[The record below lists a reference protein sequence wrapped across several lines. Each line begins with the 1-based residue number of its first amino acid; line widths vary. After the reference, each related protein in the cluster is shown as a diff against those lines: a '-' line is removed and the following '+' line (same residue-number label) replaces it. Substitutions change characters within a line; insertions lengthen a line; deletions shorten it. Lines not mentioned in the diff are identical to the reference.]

1 MVDILH
7 RVGAKASI
15 EKTYD
20 ALATPEGV
28 AAWWTADTSGAAGV
42 GASMKTD
49 FTVAATG
56 EYIGG
61 FELTVEELI
70 PNQRVAWRVTGGPE
84 EWIGTQIGFDLT
96 SEDDYTVVNFAHTGW
111 REPVEFMA
119 HCSTKWATYLLSLKS
134 YVEVGTGSPAPHD
147 TQISNWH

>member
-1 MVDILH
+1 MFDILH
-7 RVGAKASI
+7 RVGAKAPI

-28 AAWWTADTSGAAGV
+28 AAWWTADTSGTAGV

-49 FTVAATG
+49 FTVAETG
-56 EYIGG
+56 EHIGG
-61 FELTVEELI
+61 FELAVEELI
-70 PNQRVAWRVTGGPE
+70 PGQRVAWRVTGGPE
-84 EWIGTQIGFDLT
+84 EWVGTLIGFDLKT
-96 SEDDYTVVNFAHTGW
+96 EDDYTVVNFSHTGW
-111 REPVEFMA
+111 REQVEFMG

-134 YVEVGTGSPAPHD
+134 YVETGTGTPAPHD